1 MTRGIICVFV
11 LMVGCD
17 RGDRVDERR
26 GIEGDSAARAAAQP
40 ARSDS
45 AARADSGG
53 RRDTAAIVERAPA
66 EDPPCFASHLGLP
79 CQ

>member
-1 MTRGIICVFV
+1 MTRGIICSFV
-11 LMVGCD
+11 LMVGCS
-17 RGDRVDERR
+17 RGDRVDNGRGLER
-26 GIEGDSAARAAAQP
+26 DSAAHAVAQP
-40 ARSDS
+40 AGSDS

-53 RRDTAAIVERAPA
+53 RRDTAAIADRTPA

>member
-1 MTRGIICVFV
+1 MIRGIIFGFV
-11 LMVGCD
+11 LMVGCS
-17 RGDRVDERR
+17 RGDRVAAGRDA
-26 GIEGDSAARAAAQP
+26 GGDSTARAAAQP
-40 ARSDS
+40 VRSDS

-53 RRDTAAIVERAPA
+53 RRDTAAIAEHAPA

>member
-1 MTRGIICVFV
+1 MARGIVFGFV
-11 LMVGCD
+11 LMVGCS
-17 RGDRVDERR
+17 RGDRVEGGR
-26 GIEGDSAARAAAQP
+26 GAGGDSTARAAAQP

-45 AARADSGG
+45 AARADSGD